1 MKGLLIKDFYAMRKS
16 LGMYIFISL
25 GVLLVAIM
33 FVFSYHYGNLA
44 DARAAMATDATLT
57 AQDAEIME
65 KLIVGAIYVM
75 LIIPVAFGG
84 EIINC
89 FEADKKAGFYSTL
102 STMPVSPGKIA
113 GSRYLLGMMLTA
125 FSMMVSAVSAVVIS
139 LVSETYKI
147 GNMMLVIFS
156 GGALILLF
164 ISIAL
169 PLAYCF
175 PKVKSDWICG
185 GIVSLGLVI
194 SEPVILFILWNED
207 INNIDMDK
215 VKNLIDSYIE
225 VGYIWFIAAS
235 VVITVLS
242 YVLSTYIIK
251 KRKGE

>member
-1 MKGLLIKDFYAMRKS
+1 MKGLMIKDFYAMRKS
-16 LGMYIFISL
+16 LGMYFFISF
-25 GVLLVAIM
+25 GVLLTAIM

-44 DARAAMATDATLT
+44 DARAAMVSDATLT

-65 KLIVGAIYVM
+65 KLIMGAIYVM

-84 EIINC
+84 DIVNC
-89 FEADKKAGFYSTL
+89 FEADKKAGFYNVL
-102 STMPVSPGKIA
+102 STMPVSAGKIA
-113 GSRYLLGMMLTA
+113 GSRYLFGLIMTG
-125 FSMMVSAVSAVVIS
+125 FSIMVSGVSAVAIS
-139 LVSETYKI
+139 LVSETYKL

-156 GGALILLF
+156 GGALILVF

-175 PKVKSDWICG
+175 PKIKSDWIFF
-185 GIVSLGLVI
+185 GLIGLCFLLV
-194 SEPVILFILWNED
+194 EPVMLLTLWSEE

-215 VKNLIDSYIE
+215 VKSLIDAYLE

-235 VVITVLS
+235 VVIAALS
-242 YVLSTYIIK
+242 YVLSAYIIK

>member
-1 MKGLLIKDFYAMRKS
+1 MKGLMIKDFYAMRKS
-16 LGMYIFISL
+16 LAMYIFISF
-25 GVLLVAIM
+25 GVLLTAIM

-65 KLIVGAIYVM
+65 NLIVGAIYVM

-84 EIINC
+84 DIVNC
-89 FEADKKAGFYSTL
+89 FETDKKAGFYNVL
-102 STMPVSPGKIA
+102 STMPVSAGKIA
-113 GSRYLLGMMLTA
+113 GSRYLLGLIITG
-125 FSMMVSAVSAVVIS
+125 FSIMVSAVSAVVIS
-139 LVSETYKI
+139 LVSETYKL

-169 PLAYCF
+169 PLAYSF
-175 PKVKSDWICG
+175 PKVKTDWIIG
-185 GIVSLGLVI
+185 GLIGLCMLIV
-194 SEPVILFILWNED
+194 EPVMLLTLWSKE

-215 VKNLIDSYIE
+215 VKSLIDAYME

-235 VVITVLS
+235 VVIVALS